1 MNRLKIKTEK
11 IKSPEQLIVF
21 EGWKIK
27 KIYTHKPGVLL
38 QNPLTGE
45 KTRIMFSQECFDKE
59 YIRVQRRKKK
69 QPSQT
74 ALTSKKGVEENEK
87 K

>member
-21 EGWKIK
+21 ESWEIRR
-27 KIYTHKPGVLL
+27 IYTHKPGALL

-45 KTRIMFSQECFDKE
+45 KTRIVFSQECFDKE
-59 YIRVQRRKKK
+59 YIRVQRRKKSNLCK
-69 QPSQT
+69 DS
-74 ALTSKKGVEENEK
+74 LHI
-87 K
+87 